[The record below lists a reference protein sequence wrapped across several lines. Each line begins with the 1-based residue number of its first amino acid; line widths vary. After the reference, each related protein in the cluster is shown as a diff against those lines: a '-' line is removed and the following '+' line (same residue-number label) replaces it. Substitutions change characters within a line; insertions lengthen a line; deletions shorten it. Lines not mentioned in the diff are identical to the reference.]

1 MKHVKTQ
8 IIFDLEATCEDK
20 SINPHFD
27 NETIEIGAV
36 KIVGKEIVDEFQ
48 AFIKPVRSGEL
59 TNFCKE
65 LTHITQEQ
73 VDHGQSFAH
82 AIASFRNWAGEGAEF
97 LSWGFYDRKQLE
109 KDCKYHGISA
119 DWLHSHRSI
128 KHEHQAIKGLKRG
141 VGVVKA
147 LRMEGLQFEGT
158 HHRGIDDAK
167 NIAKVFLKMFED

>member
-1 MKHVKTQ
+1 MKTQ

-20 SINPHFD
+20 SINPNFD

-36 KIVGKEIVDEFQ
+36 KVVNHEIVDEFQ
-48 AFIKPVRSGEL
+48 IFIKPVRSQRL
-59 TNFCKE
+59 TTFCKE

-73 VDHGQSFAH
+73 VDDGYT
-82 AIASFRNWAGEGAEF
+82 FRSAMTDFRKWAGNDAEF

-109 KDCKYHGISA
+109 RDSRYHRINA
-119 DWLHSHRSI
+119 DWLQNHRSI
-128 KHEHQAIKGLKRG
+128 KHEHQAIKGLDRG

-147 LRMEGLQFEGT
+147 LRMEGLSFEGT

-167 NIAKVFLKMFED
+167 NIARIFLKVFKK

>member
-1 MKHVKTQ
+1 MKIQ

-20 SINPHFD
+20 SINPNFD

-36 KIVGKEIVDEFQ
+36 KIVDGEIVDEFQ
-48 AFIKPVRSGEL
+48 TFIKPIRSRKL
-59 TNFCKE
+59 TDFCKE

-73 VDHGQSFAH
+73 VDNGQSFKN
-82 AIASFRNWAGEGAEF
+82 AISDFRTWAGEGAEF

-109 KDCKYHGISA
+109 KDSRYHRMNA
-119 DWLHSHRSI
+119 DWLKGHRSV

-141 VGVVKA
+141 VGVIKA

-167 NIAKVFLKMFED
+167 NIAQIFLKVFNR